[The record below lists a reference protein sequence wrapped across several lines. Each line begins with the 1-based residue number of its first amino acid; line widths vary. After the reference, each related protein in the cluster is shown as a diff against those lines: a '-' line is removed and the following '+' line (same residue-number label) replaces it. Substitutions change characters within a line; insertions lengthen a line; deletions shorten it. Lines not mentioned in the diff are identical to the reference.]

1 MRKLKLQMQISL
13 DGFVDVERIGPNW
26 DNEIRHFSINNLK
39 NVDCIAL
46 GRNTAEGLIPY
57 WGGAAKNPKDA
68 DYKVGK
74 AITNVPKTVFSN
86 KLTTNTWANATI
98 IKGDIV
104 KEIKLLK
111 KRKGKDIIVYGG
123 CTFVS
128 SQIKHGLVDE
138 FYLLVNPVAVG
149 RGNPI
154 FSSIEN
160 NFRLKLVKSR
170 SFKCGTVLLCYKI

>member
-13 DGFVDVERIGPNW
+13 DGFADVEKIGPNW

-86 KLTTNTWANATI
+86 KLKTNPWANTSI
-98 IKGDIV
+98 IKGDTV
-104 KEIKLLK
+104 KEMKLLK
-111 KRKGKDIIVYGG
+111 LKKGKDIIVYGG
-123 CTFVS
+123 CAFAS
-128 SQIKHGLVDE
+128 SLIKHELVDE

-149 RGNPI
+149 RGTPI
-154 FSSIEN
+154 FSSIEDN
-160 NFRLKLVKSR
+160 LRLKLVKSR
-170 SFKCGTVLLCYKI
+170 PFKCGTVLFCYKT